1 MSYLQQLLKDQM
13 LSPAEVSALEAHR
26 EEVENYLRKEFGAE
40 PVIRYGGS
48 KAKNTMVKECYDLDI
63 ICYFPGTNQDSLAE
77 IRKKVFT
84 HLDKEYKLKDKTTAI
99 RILDLKH
106 PVHPAEYHI
115 DVVPGC
121 FVDGKSGDANLPL
134 TKGDKK
140 CLKTNIDKHVEAVS
154 KSDCRE
160 IIKLGKIWA
169 KRHGI
174 DFRTFVMENF
184 IIDKLAGFQGK
195 DNLEKSF
202 AYVLNALSNDFL
214 GAKIVEHISKAFF
227 KIVLTLKTCELVDD
241 EILHYKCAKINSVSL
256 CPDFSK
262 LNNLS
267 AVTLGNSFNVLIN
280 VSLETLLITF
290 SEWKICVARFA
301 IHKTARH
308 HINVIFSWVNW
319 MF

>member
-214 GAKIVEHISKAFF
+214 GAKIVDPANPTGNIISESMDTLTKSTIAARAKA
-227 KIVLTLKTCELVDD
+227 D
-241 EILHYKCAKINSVSL
+241 
-256 CPDFSK
+256 SK
-262 LNNLS
+262 LIEGSGNNDS
-267 AVTLGNSFNVLIN
+267 T
-280 VSLETLLITF
+280 
-290 SEWKICVARFA
+290 WKIIFAGGISSAMASPSSSTVSHPVAPQTPWANDNYR
-301 IHKTARH
+301 
-308 HINVIFSWVNW
+308 N
-319 MF
+319 

>member
-1 MSYLQQLLKDQM
+1 MSYLQQLLQDQV
-13 LSPAEVSALEAHR
+13 LSSTEVSALEAHR
-26 EEVENYLRKEFGAE
+26 DEVEKYLRKEFGSK

-84 HLDKEYKLKDKTTAI
+84 HLDKEYQLKDKTTAI

-106 PVHPAEYHI
+106 PVHPTEYHI

-121 FVDGKSGDANLPL
+121 FVDGKSGDAYLPL

-140 CLKTNIDKHVEAVS
+140 YLKTNIDKHVEAVS

-169 KRHGI
+169 KRHGL
-174 DFRTFVMENF
+174 DFRTFVLENF

-202 AYVLNALSNDFL
+202 AYVLDALSKDFL
-214 GAKIVEHISKAFF
+214 GAKIVDPANPTGNIISESMDPMTKSAIAARAKADSKLLQGSGNNDSTWKVIFAGG
-227 KIVLTLKTCELVDD
+227 VS
-241 EILHYKCAKINSVSL
+241 AAASSVSSSIASH
-256 CPDFSK
+256 P
-262 LNNLS
+262 
-267 AVTLGNSFNVLIN
+267 VTPHTPWADDNYRS
-280 VSLETLLITF
+280 
-290 SEWKICVARFA
+290 
-301 IHKTARH
+301 
-308 HINVIFSWVNW
+308 
-319 MF
+319 

>member
-1 MSYLQQLLKDQM
+1 MSYLQQLLKDQV
-13 LSPAEVSALEAHR
+13 LSPAEVSALEVHR
-26 EEVENYLRKEFGAE
+26 EEVEKYLRKEFGAE

-121 FVDGKSGDANLPL
+121 FVDGKSGDAYLPL

-140 CLKTNIDKHVEAVS
+140 YLKTNIDKHVEAVS

-174 DFRTFVMENF
+174 DFRTFVLENF
-184 IIDKLAGFQGK
+184 IIDKLADFQGK

-214 GAKIVEHISKAFF
+214 GAKIVDPANPTGNIISESMDTLTKSTIAARAKVDSKLIESGGNNDSTW
-227 KIVLTLKTCELVDD
+227 KIIFAGGISSVT
-241 EILHYKCAKINSVSL
+241 ASPSSSSVSR
-256 CPDFSK
+256 PVVPQTPWAND
-262 LNNLS
+262 NYRN
-267 AVTLGNSFNVLIN
+267 
-280 VSLETLLITF
+280 
-290 SEWKICVARFA
+290 
-301 IHKTARH
+301 
-308 HINVIFSWVNW
+308 
-319 MF
+319 